1 MLTQATLEKMH
12 AMKMHAMAEA
22 LEHQIASREYGP
34 LAFEERIGMMIDSE
48 WNSREQRKLARRL
61 QIAKLRYPASVED
74 IDFTTPRGLDR
85 QVVLS
90 LASCAWI
97 TEKQNLLIIGPTGT
111 GKSYLACA
119 LSERVCRSGYTA
131 AYYRMP
137 RLLQDL
143 AVARGDGSYGRLLS
157 RLAKTDLLALDD
169 WLLAPLKDSE
179 RRDLL
184 EVIED
189 RYERGATLIATQLP
203 VTAWHGLIGDATLAD
218 AICDRLVHR
227 AHKITLKGPSMRE
240 LRAREK
246 EGKPEKTPEAKTEK
260 AEKPLVKKP
269 KP

>member
-22 LEHQIASREYGP
+22 LEHQIASHEYAP
-34 LAFEERIGMMIDSE
+34 LAFEERVGMMVDSE
-48 WNSREQRKLARRL
+48 WNAREQRKLARRL
-61 QIAKLRYPASVED
+61 RIAKLRYPASVED
-74 IDFTTPRGLDR
+74 IDFSTPRGLDR

-90 LASCAWI
+90 LVSCAWI
-97 TEKQNLLIIGPTGT
+97 AEKQNLLIIGPTGT

-119 LSERVCRSGYTA
+119 FSERVCRSGYTA
-131 AYYRMP
+131 AYYRTP

-143 AVARGDGSYGRLLS
+143 AVARGDGSYGRLLA

-169 WLLAPLKDSE
+169 WLLAPLKDPE

-189 RYERGATLIATQLP
+189 RYDRGATLIATQLP

-227 AHKITLKGPSMRE
+227 AHKITLKGPSMRGM
-240 LRAREK
+240 LAKEK
-246 EGKPEKTPEAKTEK
+246 EEKPEKTPEVKTEK
-260 AEKPLVKKP
+260 PTEKKAKA
-269 KP
+269 